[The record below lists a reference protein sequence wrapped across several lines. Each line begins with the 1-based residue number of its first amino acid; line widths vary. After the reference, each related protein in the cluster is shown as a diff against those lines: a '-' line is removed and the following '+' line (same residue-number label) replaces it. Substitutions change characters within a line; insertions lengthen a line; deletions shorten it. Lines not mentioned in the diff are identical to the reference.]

1 MTTGTQYDGVVAP
14 LADFYVTS
22 PMNIGIP
29 NLCYGT
35 AVFLSF
41 HVATKKA
48 ALASD
53 KNCQGMFAVVL
64 RDMRGW
70 QQMGSWLC
78 IAGPLPILSQASA
91 GSAIRSLL
99 ESYLLERWEW
109 MDRYSVDR
117 VLNYPRSHT
126 HEGPEIHDRGIHDAL
141 HRELLNA
148 M

>member
-1 MTTGTQYDGVVAP
+1 MGCFLIVAP
-14 LADFYVTS
+14 EAGLARAHRLESRTS
-22 PMNIGIP
+22 VSMCDPAG
-29 NLCYGT
+29 LL
-35 AVFLSF
+35 FDD
-41 HVATKKA
+41 
-48 ALASD
+48 LASD